1 MRHPGFLAHLIV
13 SAKRHWNNY
22 LTEAAG
28 IFLFLFM
35 AGFITTAVNH
45 PDWWLARQ
53 LAGHEVLGRA
63 VIGLVVGLTVVVIV
77 YSPWGKRSGAH
88 VNPAV
93 TLAFWQLGKIRLADA
108 CWYLLAQVAG
118 ALLAGQALL
127 GLLGRYFAHPKV
139 DYALTKPGPEGMAVA
154 FGAEFLITFIMVA
167 VLFLALH
174 TQRLQNLA
182 GWLLG
187 ALLALYVVVETPYSG
202 MSLNPARSLGSAVAA
217 HDYGALWVYWV
228 APPLAAWL
236 AAVLFQLLFRD
247 SPLSGSS
254 IAGPASNSGDHT
266 ATNTSEEPPQHPVE

>member
-1 MRHPGFLAHLIV
+1 MSV
-13 SAKRHWNNY
+13 KRHWSNY

-28 IFLFLFM
+28 LFLFLFVSGLV
-35 AGFITTAVNH
+35 ATAVH
-45 PDWWLARQ
+45 YPGSWLAE
-53 LAGHEVLGRA
+53 LLVGHKVLGRA

-93 TLAFWQLGKIRLADA
+93 TVAFWQLGKIRPADV

-118 ALLAGQALL
+118 ALLAGQVLL
-127 GLLGRYFAHPKV
+127 ALLGRYFTHPEV
-139 DYALTKPGPEGMAVA
+139 NYALTQPGPEGVAVA

-174 TQRLQNLA
+174 TKRLQNLA

-187 ALLALYVVVETPYSG
+187 VLLAFYVVVETPYSG
-202 MSLNPARSLGSAVAA
+202 MSLNPARSLGSAVVA
-217 HDYGALWVYWV
+217 HNYTDLWIYLL
-228 APPLAAWL
+228 APTLAAWL
-236 AAVLFQLLFRD
+236 AAVLFQLLFRK

-254 IAGPASNSGDHT
+254 VAGPAPNSGDHT
-266 ATNTSEEPPQHPVE
+266 TTKTNEEPPQYPVEKR

>member
-1 MRHPGFLAHLIV
+1 MSV
-13 SAKRHWNNY
+13 KRHWSNY

-35 AGFITTAVNH
+35 SGLTATAVH
-45 PDWWLARQ
+45 YPGSWLAEQ
-53 LAGHEVLGRA
+53 LAGHAVLERA

-93 TLAFWQLGKIRLADA
+93 TVGFWQLGKIRPADA
-108 CWYLLAQVAG
+108 CWYVLAQVAG

-127 GLLGRYFAHPKV
+127 LVLGRYFAHPDV
-139 DYALTKPGPEGMAVA
+139 NYVLTKPGPDGVAVA
-154 FGAEFLITFIMVA
+154 FGAEFLITFIMAA
-167 VLFLALH
+167 VLFMALH
-174 TQRLQNLA
+174 TKRLQNLA

-217 HDYGALWVYWV
+217 HDYAALWVYWV
-228 APPLAAWL
+228 APPLAGWL

-254 IAGPASNSGDHT
+254 IAGPNSSAGSSAST
-266 ATNTSEEPPQHPVE
+266 KTSTEPPQHPVE